1 MGSVV
6 RGLAL
11 LLCLNLPLG
20 LMAQDLA
27 GTWNLRGMF
36 HERQGG
42 LTADVSDINVENG
55 TVTFTHLRNEDYN
68 MALDL
73 PGDNESFDI
82 SFTRVGNEFS
92 AMLAP
97 EESAQGVAN
106 TQVKLFLY
114 DDRTAI
120 VTALTREVSTESGLE
135 GQSFM
140 MHSTTWVLSRDAF
153 PAVDNSKWAGAFALR
168 RQGIMAVHGT
178 DGFSD
183 AVVVSSAETT
193 RDPNG
198 VIWEFDGNGNQINLG
213 DSPEDELIGDEN
225 PIAIGFQLYNQG
237 GLTITGNSIKW
248 LLVAVQLPDDRVA
261 LLESLFIIGTVNT
274 GSTDQ
279 YYVLYRGTARGAIAS
294 REQRQ
299 APQITR
305 QPSSLSVLTG
315 GDAFL
320 SVEASGLPTPSY
332 EWQLSR
338 GADQPW
344 EPVSGLGDGYE
355 GAASATLVV
364 NSAAAVDG
372 HRFRVNVSN
381 AAGTATSDVATLS
394 VLAEPTARLPNLSVR
409 TSLAAS
415 QNLVVGFVMT
425 GGSKPLVLR
434 AIGPGLGTFGITDHM
449 PDPRVTFFNS
459 SAVEVAANDDW
470 DAINADLFASL
481 GAFALETGSK
491 DAALNVTLS
500 GASTASV
507 TGGDAGGVVL
517 IEVYDVGDDNTTR
530 LANVSARNL
539 VGTGND
545 VLIAG
550 FVVQGDDPKN
560 MLIRGIGPALAAFG
574 LPGVLGDPVLEIYN
588 SSNEVV
594 ASNDNWDMG
603 LRSSFTTT
611 GAFDLPDNS
620 LDAALI
626 VTLPPGAYSALLR
639 GANGG
644 TGEGLIE
651 IYELP

>member
-27 GTWNLRGMF
+27 GTWNLRGMY

-92 AMLAP
+92 AMLEP

-168 RQGIMAVHGT
+168 RQGILAVHGT

-193 RDPNG
+193 RDTNG

-274 GSTDQ
+274 GTPDQ

-320 SVEASGLPTPSY
+320 SVEASGLPTPTY

-355 GAASATLVV
+355 GAAAATLVV
-364 NSAAAVDG
+364 KSAAAVDG

-459 SAVEVAANDDW
+459 DAVEVAANDDW
-470 DAINADLFASL
+470 DAANADLFASL

-491 DAALNVTLS
+491 DAALNVSLS

-644 TGEGLIE
+644 TGEGLVE